1 MFTLFK
7 NVKISIS
14 GKHHPRRGRGAKS
27 LLVLFS
33 KVNIFHTKRC
43 PHLVSEL
50 LTRGGGGHTSIS
62 LTGMLVRE
70 QSSTTEKNRMTL
82 NSNPKK

>member
-14 GKHHPRRGRGAKS
+14 GKHHPRRGAKS
-27 LLVLFS
+27 VLVLFS

-50 LTRGGGGHTSIS
+50 LTREGGGGGAHKHFFDRDARPRTNFNY
-62 LTGMLVRE
+62 R
-70 QSSTTEKNRMTL
+70 
-82 NSNPKK
+82 KK